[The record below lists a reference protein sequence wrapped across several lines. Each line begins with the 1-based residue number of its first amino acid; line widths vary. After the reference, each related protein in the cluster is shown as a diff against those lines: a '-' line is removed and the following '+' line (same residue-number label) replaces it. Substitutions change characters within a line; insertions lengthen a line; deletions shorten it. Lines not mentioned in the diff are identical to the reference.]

1 MSITIIINQWV
12 LYFKTWILSL
22 ELHAQWGIL
31 IFKVFSPGFLL
42 LMIIYP
48 GAAHLQKRYPS
59 PCSVDSSCTHSVG
72 SDFCLVSIYRNIPKN
87 CHVIVFKHWFGLCGK
102 IPRRNRLYQSNDWK
116 NDIDRSKSDSVTT
129 NTCSFEPFI
138 PSISLILYLSKLDV
152 SRQL

>member
-1 MSITIIINQWV
+1 M

-72 SDFCLVSIYRNIPKN
+72 SDFCLVSIYGNIPKN
-87 CHVIVFKHWFGLCGK
+87 CHVIVFKHGLGCVGK
-102 IPRRNRLYQSNDWK
+102 YQGGTDSISLMTEK
-116 NDIDRSKSDSVTT
+116 NMDRSKSGSVTT
-129 NTCSFEPFI
+129 NTYCSFEPFI

-152 SRQL
+152 SIEL